1 MKSEGILSEKNER
14 NSPLTDENRQQ
25 GAGTVPMKTAMI
37 TADENGIPAETLK
50 AIRDAGIDIICKKC
64 ENPEELVAFAKDA
77 DVLWM
82 FGPNIAL
89 TGDALRRLPACKA
102 VFRSGSGIDALP
114 LAEAKELGIAVCN
127 TPDSIS
133 ESVAEHAVS
142 LLFALIRHIPQFDRD
157 VRRGVWNSGGSETH
171 WHISGRTLGLVGYGR
186 IARNVERMVSGFNLK
201 VVHYDPY
208 APGSIPLDELLKTSD
223 YISVHCPLTDETRHC
238 ISTEQFNMMK
248 PNALLVNTSRGPVID
263 EKALIEALKSRR
275 IGGAALDVTDPE
287 PPEAGSEL
295 MQLTD
300 NLILTPH
307 VAAFSAD
314 FEKNFW
320 AFSVEKLKALSSGDY
335 MKYNVLR

>member
-1 MKSEGILSEKNER
+1 
-14 NSPLTDENRQQ
+14 
-25 GAGTVPMKTAMI
+25 MKTAMI
-37 TADENGIPAETLK
+37 TAEENGIPAETLK
-50 AIRDAGIDIICKKC
+50 AIRDAGIEIKCKKC
-64 ENPEELVAFAKDA
+64 ATPAELVGFAKDC

-89 TGDALRRLPACKA
+89 TPEALHQLPACKA
-102 VFRSGSGIDALP
+102 IFRSGSGIDALP
-114 LAEAKELGIAVCN
+114 LAAAKELGIAVCN

-142 LLFALIRHIPQFDRD
+142 LLFALIRHIPQFDRE
-157 VRRGVWNSGGSETH
+157 VRGGVWNSGGEETH
-171 WHISGRTLGLVGYGR
+171 WHITGRTLGLVGYGR
-186 IARNVERMVSGFNLK
+186 IARNVERMVAGFKMN

-238 ISTEQFNMMK
+238 ISTAQFNMMK
-248 PNALLVNTSRGPVID
+248 PNALLVNTSRGPVVD
-263 EKALIEALKSRR
+263 EKALIEALKAHR

-287 PPEAGSEL
+287 PPAADSEL
-295 MQLTD
+295 LTITD

-320 AFSVEKLKALSSGDY
+320 AYSVEKLKALSSGDY
-335 MKYNVLR
+335 MKYNALR